1 MDTNN
6 QTTEEESF
14 TEQEAIQGEY
24 TTFGY
29 KQEDLKSSRPS
40 SLQESQS
47 SRKSL
52 TKK

>member
-1 MDTNN
+1 MSTT
-6 QTTEEESF
+6 QHTTEEESF
-14 TEQEAIQGEY
+14 TMQGEY
-24 TTFGY
+24 TFGY
-29 KQEDLKSSRPS
+29 RQEDLKSSRPS